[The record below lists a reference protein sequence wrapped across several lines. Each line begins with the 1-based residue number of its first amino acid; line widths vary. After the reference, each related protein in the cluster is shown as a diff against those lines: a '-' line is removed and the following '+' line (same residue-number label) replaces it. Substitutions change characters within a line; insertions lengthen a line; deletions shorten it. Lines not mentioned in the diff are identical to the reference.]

1 MILRE
6 LSKTKHQVHIFL
18 KLMFPLDL
26 KDKIQSTAPIQEDT
40 CQRTSVIKSVL
51 KTKDAGQLQFKA
63 VSRDYSSSY
72 RQELKKLRFKQ
83 SFFLQEI
90 FLTIMQT
97 FFSGKEI
104 IMQKK
109 CYHWKR
115 NQIQTTF
122 QILSLAR
129 KRLSEKHHKCYEIK
143 KAKKTKEVSQ
153 KILQTTCFLKHKSFR
168 WTPLG

>member
-1 MILRE
+1 MHQKERMILRE

-72 RQELKKLRFKQ
+72 RQILKKLRFKQ

-97 FFSGKEI
+97 FFSGREI

-109 CYHWKR
+109 CYH
-115 NQIQTTF
+115 
-122 QILSLAR
+122 
-129 KRLSEKHHKCYEIK
+129 
-143 KAKKTKEVSQ
+143 
-153 KILQTTCFLKHKSFR
+153 
-168 WTPLG
+168 